1 MFALTRARPS
11 SGVLNTLHPSIRRQN
26 IPCRRFSLLNIY
38 NESILKVGEGFL
50 DLSLAL
56 PIPPSLPPYST
67 TIILFA
73 AVSRIALFPI
83 TLWGWNRLRR
93 LEDHVIPELKRL
105 KPQIADRVAE
115 LASQLVTK
123 KKKLFDQYRC
133 SPGPAIWIPP
143 LSQVPV
149 FLTFSVAMSR
159 LSMDPTPFDS
169 ESFLTLTTL
178 SHPDPT
184 MALPIAL
191 GFLTMAQIESGNWF
205 LKATERT
212 YTRNPDGTEV
222 VKEEPFVLR
231 KTVLRLL
238 SVARIIVAAVSPGAV
253 ALYWVSSAT
262 FALFQTW
269 VMHYIDLRRSK
280 RALPASSPKQQT
292 TKPRK

>member
-1 MFALTRARPS
+1 
-11 SGVLNTLHPSIRRQN
+11 
-26 IPCRRFSLLNIY
+26 
-38 NESILKVGEGFL
+38 
-50 DLSLAL
+50 
-56 PIPPSLPPYST
+56 
-67 TIILFA
+67 
-73 AVSRIALFPI
+73 
-83 TLWGWNRLRR
+83 
-93 LEDHVIPELKRL
+93 
-105 KPQIADRVAE
+105 
-115 LASQLVTK
+115 
-123 KKKLFDQYRC
+123 
-133 SPGPAIWIPP
+133 
-143 LSQVPV
+143 
-149 FLTFSVAMSR
+149 
-159 LSMDPTPFDS
+159 
-169 ESFLTLTTL
+169 
-178 SHPDPT
+178 

-238 SVARIIVAAVSPGAV
+238 SVARIIVAAVSPGVRNNYLKMWSQVNVFFQAV